1 MSFKRLVKYK
11 FQGLPNYVDSLAL
24 PKWVNSLKIRLWLMG
39 LVALSGIIFVAQTST
54 AAKSGYQ
61 MHDLENQ
68 VASLNT
74 EIHKMEVDIA
84 DYSSMGSIQNRL
96 KDSGMVA
103 VGKIKYVT
111 GVDVAVAKR

>member
-1 MSFKRLVKYK
+1 M
-11 FQGLPNYVDSLAL
+11 DS
-24 PKWVNSLKIRLWLMG
+24 WLCPSG
-39 LVALSGIIFVAQTST
+39 LVALKFACGLWVLVALCGIIFVAQTSS

-68 VASLNT
+68 VAGLHT

-103 VGKIKYVT
+103 VGKLNT
-111 GVDVAVAKR
+111 